1 MHRQKLTRVITFRVT
16 EEEWFRIQ
24 GAAEQSGLR
33 PNEWCR
39 TMALERLNLWCGL
52 THNQVLLFSQISRIL
67 FLVENAFAL
76 LAEDKLQTNVWRTY
90 RSYARG
96 NLRTILEQ
104 ALAECSSQS
113 PQQLLTDDVKNLSG

>member
-1 MHRQKLTRVITFRVT
+1 MQRPKLTRGITFRVS
-16 EEEWFRIQ
+16 EEEWFGIQ
-24 GAAEQSGLR
+24 RAAEQSGIT

-52 THNQVLLFSQISRIL
+52 THNQVLLFAQIARIR

-76 LAEDKLQTNVWRTY
+76 LAEGKLQPNVWRSY
-90 RSYARG
+90 RHYARG

-113 PQQLLTDDVKNLSG
+113 ARKRLDG